1 MRGFVKRGIYIYPSA
16 MFTLSDLGIHGRYA
30 LLPDP
35 RGADYPAVFSGNAIL
50 ATTTISSRNGSA
62 ARPQVITVGDVPAV
76 GWPAPVSAGSV
87 ALLKYAASGSA
98 GIVLV
103 LRQGRSDPELIF
115 GFPWLASGDR
125 GMPRLESDHAPGM
138 IGGSVPSV
146 YSAFQVTL
154 RDQDGSGCGLCT
166 PKIAAAGRLPFD
178 LRNVRITLNIP
189 EPIPAEDLTPIAQPA
204 GFWRTAFRPRSRP
217 AATTF
222 IVTAPLP
229 RRRRS
234 IKSTPR
240 PAPAISAPAPFTP
253 PVGAQERPASPPEIT
268 RPPSHPV
275 ASQPVA
281 SQPGTGQPG
290 TGQAGVGQVAELPRP
305 TAGPAG
311 DKAAGPPVRPKD
323 VVRLYCWIGGSRVPA
338 HPAMA
343 TP

>member
-1 MRGFVKRGIYIYPSA
+1 

-50 ATTTISSRNGSA
+50 ATTTIGSRNGSA
-62 ARPQVITVGDVPAV
+62 ARLARPQVITVGDVPAA

-87 ALLKYAASGSA
+87 ALLKYAASGPA

-103 LRQGRSDPELIF
+103 LRQGRSDQELIF
-115 GFPWLASGDR
+115 GFPWLASGNR
-125 GMPRLESDHAPGM
+125 GMTRLESDHAQGM
-138 IGGSVPSV
+138 VGGSIPPV
-146 YSAFQVTL
+146 YSAFQVTF
-154 RDQDGSGCGLCT
+154 RAQDGSGCGLCT

-189 EPIPAEDLTPIAQPA
+189 EPIPGEDLTPIAQPA

-240 PAPAISAPAPFTP
+240 PVPAISAPAPFTSTP
-253 PVGAQERPASPPEIT
+253 GAQEPPPPPEIT
-268 RPPSHPV
+268 RPPSRPV
-275 ASQPVA
+275 VGQPAASH
-281 SQPGTGQPG
+281 SGTGQPG
-290 TGQAGVGQVAELPRP
+290 VGQAGVGQAAELPRP
-305 TAGPAG
+305 TAGPTG